1 MEYDRGM
8 ILIKLGGSIVT
19 NKGKPQS
26 ARRKT
31 IDNILKQIKKINE
44 PTILVHGGGSYGHYW
59 SVKYGMHTK
68 PAKYSLKGLS
78 VVKNSMIELDKIILD
93 SAAKNR
99 LNTYSIPPTDCLL
112 YTSPSPRDATLSR
125 MPSSA

>member
-19 NKGKPQS
+19 NKTKPES

-59 SVKYGMHTK
+59 SVRYG
-68 PAKYSLKGLS
+68 
-78 VVKNSMIELDKIILD
+78 
-93 SAAKNR
+93 
-99 LNTYSIPPTDCLL
+99 
-112 YTSPSPRDATLSR
+112 
-125 MPSSA
+125 

>member
-19 NKGKPQS
+19 NKRKPES

-31 IDNILKQIKKINE
+31 IDNILKQIKNINE
-44 PTILVHGGGSYGHYW
+44 PIILVHGGGSYGHYW
-59 SVKYGMHTK
+59 SIKYGMHTK

-93 SAAKNR
+93 SATKNR
-99 LNTYSIPPTDCLL
+99 LNVYS
-112 YTSPSPRDATLSR
+112 LSLIHI
-125 MPSSA
+125 